1 MAAGPLHPKVP
12 LRPLAFGG
20 GMDRGDPLQRAMV
33 ALNSQR
39 PQEAERIAQD
49 ILKADSRH
57 GKALH
62 VLGCALL
69 MQGRAQEAVAPLEA
83 AARGRH
89 DPEIETQL
97 AMAQIES
104 GRPDDALVLLKR
116 AAKRRPP
123 YAQAFHALGRLLFS
137 KERHDE
143 AAEVLSRGLEIAP
156 MMPELSILLGIVHLQ
171 RRDFANAKVAFAR
184 ALNISPD
191 SPDALHGM
199 ATAHWQLCEYQPA
212 ADHFRRYLM
221 RSPDDA
227 GTWLGLGHCLLEI
240 GQHDA
245 GYDCFRTAA
254 RGDPRRYGSAL
265 ASLVN
270 SGRARF
276 WLKPS
281 AAERF
286 LRGPKS

>member
-1 MAAGPLHPKVP
+1 MAAGPLRPKVP
-12 LRPLAFGG
+12 LHPMAFGG

-49 ILKADSRH
+49 ILKADPRH

-69 MQGRAQEAVAPLEA
+69 MQGRAQEAVAPLES

-116 AAKRRPP
+116 ATKRRPP
-123 YAQAFHALGRLLFS
+123 YAQAFHALSRLLFS

-240 GQHDA
+240 GQRDA

-286 LRGPKS
+286 LRGTKS